1 MNTDKTID
9 TLDIQQVK
17 QFLSQ
22 LSPRQMAELAEE
34 LRNDWR
40 LPQTPVVD
48 PRPPDPPEPVV
59 NPDRDVVVTD
69 VGASRVA
76 VIRALRAARPELDL
90 RTARDLLKAL
100 PAVVGSGLAVE
111 AGESLAGPLRDAG
124 ATVELRPAS

>member
-1 MNTDKTID
+1 MNTDKTLD

-34 LRNDWR
+34 LRNEWR

-48 PRPPDPPEPVV
+48 PRPPDPPQPVV
-59 NPDRDVVVTD
+59 SPNRDVVVTD

-76 VIRALRAARPELDL
+76 VIRALRALRPELDL

-100 PAVVGSGLAVE
+100 PATVGTGLAVE
-111 AGESLAGPLRDAG
+111 AGDALAGPLREAG
-124 ATVELRPAS
+124 ATVELRPSS

>member
-1 MNTDKTID
+1 MNNDKTID

-34 LRNDWR
+34 LRAEWR

-59 NPDRDVVVTD
+59 SPNRDVVVTD

-76 VIRALRAARPELDL
+76 VIRALRALRPELDL

-100 PAVVGSGLAVE
+100 PAIVGTELAVQ
-111 AGESLAGPLRDAG
+111 AAESLAGPLRDAG
-124 ATVELRPAS
+124 ATVELRQSS